1 MDRAALLSGFF
12 ADGQERE
19 GVFVCYTHACVH
31 VRDDKGKLPFPHCS
45 HSVIQQLFLSWEF
58 QTPDHYRL
66 THEAFSHRVLVIA
79 AFELIFDDGLGMLT
93 EESVNCHNTLSKATL
108 KC

>member
-1 MDRAALLSGFF
+1 MDRSVRVCLFVTHMHVCMLGK
-12 ADGQERE
+12 GKER
-19 GVFVCYTHACVH
+19 
-31 VRDDKGKLPFPHCS
+31 KGKLPFPHCS

-79 AFELIFDDGLGMLT
+79 AFEVIFDYGLGMLT